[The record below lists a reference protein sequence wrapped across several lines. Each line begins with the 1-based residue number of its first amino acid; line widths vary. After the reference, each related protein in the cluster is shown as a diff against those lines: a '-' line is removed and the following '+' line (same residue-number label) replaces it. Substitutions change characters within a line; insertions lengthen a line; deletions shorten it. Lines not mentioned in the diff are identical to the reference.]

1 MTRDEFVEKISMI
14 DKDLER
20 LRREV
25 GNERQLSALVEYR
38 DYLQYEL
45 DQLEDENGS

>member
-1 MTRDEFVEKISMI
+1 MTRDEVVDKIGMI

-20 LRREV
+20 LRKDV

-38 DYLQYEL
+38 EYLQYEL

>member
-1 MTRDEFVEKISMI
+1 MTREEVVDKIGMI

-20 LRREV
+20 LRKDV

-38 DYLQYEL
+38 EYLQYEL